1 MSLSKYR
8 AFIQVV
14 ETGSLT
20 KAAKQLG
27 YSQPGVSHMMDS
39 LEDEMGFPLL
49 IRNKDRIVPT
59 ENGKKILYYCYQIIK
74 NEDYLQET
82 VSSIHGVL
90 EGDIKLGAYNSML
103 SGFVAQ
109 AIRNFSN
116 VYSNITFH
124 VYEVE
129 HGAFQD
135 MLSRGAI
142 DLAFMSEHV
151 PKGFT
156 FLPLFR
162 DRSIVIMR
170 NDHPFA
176 ARETLTPAM
185 LNGCDFIMPV
195 PTFADTVQVIMEK
208 APFSPR
214 VKYQA
219 ASDVA
224 TISMVAN
231 GLGIAVISSLQVSQL
246 PPSVVTKEFAVPYGR
261 NMGIAVRSLKHASP
275 AIKEFVRISRQ
286 TAMQIQD
293 TGSFSP
299 QERQEP

>member
-1 MSLSKYR
+1 MSISKYR
-8 AFIQVV
+8 AFIQVA

-20 KAAKQLG
+20 KAARQLG

-39 LEDEMGFPLL
+39 LEAEMGFPLL

-59 ENGKKILYYCYQIIK
+59 ENGKKVLYYCYQIIK

-109 AIRNFSN
+109 AVRNFSN

-124 VYEVE
+124 LYEVE
-129 HGAFQD
+129 HGAFQEL
-135 MLSRGAI
+135 LSRGAI

-156 FLPLFR
+156 FLPLFH
-162 DRSIVIMR
+162 DRSVVIMR
-170 NDHPFA
+170 ADHPFA
-176 ARETLTPAM
+176 ARKILTPAM

-195 PTFADTVQVIMEK
+195 ETYADTVQVIMEK
-208 APFSPR
+208 SPFSPH
-214 VKYQA
+214 VKYQV

-224 TISMVAN
+224 AISMVAN
-231 GLGIAVISSLQVSQL
+231 GLGIAVISNLQISQL
-246 PPSVVTKEFAVPYGR
+246 PRSVVARELDGFYGR
-261 NMGIAVRSLKHASP
+261 NLGIAVRSLKHASP
-275 AIKEFVRISRQ
+275 AIKEFVRISRE
-286 TAMQIQD
+286 TAQQMQNPPPQD
-293 TGSFSP
+293 IIP
-299 QERQEP
+299 IP